1 MASLFERGF
10 EVPLSS
16 STSIQDAPFVS
27 TFNRQFAQRISPSE
41 TAEATMRYSR
51 MKTALL
57 FVFVG
62 GFVVANT
69 WSAILFKLA
78 ADYAGKK
85 AVWTYVVGN
94 LIGALGP
101 LALTFALKRGHPN
114 VIYALCFGCS
124 FAAVQI
130 VSS

>member
-1 MASLFERGF
+1 
-10 EVPLSS
+10 
-16 STSIQDAPFVS
+16 
-27 TFNRQFAQRISPSE
+27 
-41 TAEATMRYSR
+41 MRYSR

-78 ADYAGKK
+78 ADDAGKK
-85 AVWTYVVGN
+85 AVWSYVVGN

-130 VSS
+130 MSSRYFHQPLSMLQWAGVAAVGIGICLLQFGDR

>member
-1 MASLFERGF
+1 
-10 EVPLSS
+10 
-16 STSIQDAPFVS
+16 
-27 TFNRQFAQRISPSE
+27 
-41 TAEATMRYSR
+41 

-57 FVFVG
+57 SVFVG

-85 AVWTYVVGN
+85 AVWYYVVGN
-94 LIGALGP
+94 LVGALGP
-101 LALTFALKRGHPN
+101 LALTFALKRGNPN
-114 VIYALCFGCS
+114 IIYALCFGCS

-130 VSS
+130 VSSRYFHQPLSIQQWAGVGSVGIGICLLQFGQR